1 MMPVFLINTG
11 TDKRI
16 FINTEAN
23 VTAIFLILA
32 LISHGAQNQIL
43 F

>member
-1 MMPVFLINTG
+1 MMPHFLVNAG
-11 TDKRI
+11 KGERI
-16 FINTEAN
+16 LIKTEAN

>member
-11 TDKRI
+11 KDKRI